1 MRKREKFS
9 TFFLNYMCFKETFP
23 KSNIRMSN
31 IKEKKGEEIE
41 IDSIIS
47 HSLSKKKKKN
57 HFRFFFVKYLTKKN
71 PFCYTKPLVTFFCD
85 PY

>member
-31 IKEKKGEEIE
+31 RKEKKGEEIE

-47 HSLSKKKKKN
+47 HSLSQKKKKKS
-57 HFRFFFVKYLTKKN
+57 FQI
-71 PFCYTKPLVTFFCD
+71 FFCEISD
-85 PY
+85 QKKPILLYKAISHVFL